1 MKTTLPQIAPL
12 VFIALFVGCGK
23 SDQPKR
29 VVVSGAVTYKGQLVE
44 KGQIR
49 FIPADGTRGPVTVDS
64 IDQGQYTT
72 KNTNGVPVGTHR
84 VEILGY
90 DAKQYASAGTGPG
103 APPVPQLLPKKYN
116 LQSTLKETLEPSP
129 SSQTIDFNL
138 TP

>member
-1 MKTTLPQIAPL
+1 MRLTLLLAPIF
-12 VFIALFVGCGK
+12 VIALSCGCSK
-23 SDQPKR
+23 SDQLER
-29 VVVSGAVTYKGQLVE
+29 ILVSGAVTYKGQQVE

-49 FIPADGTRGPVTVDS
+49 FIPTDGTKGPVTVDP

-72 KNTNGVPVGTHR
+72 KNTGGVPVGTHR

-116 LQSTLKETLEPSP
+116 LQSELKRTLEPNP
-129 SSQTIDFNL
+129 SSQSLDFNL

>member
-1 MKTTLPQIAPL
+1 MKITFLPL
-12 VFIALFVGCGK
+12 VSLVVTLLSTGCGK
-23 SDQPKR
+23 SDQLQR
-29 VVVSGAVTYKGQLVE
+29 VLVSGAVTYKGQPVE

-49 FIPADGTRGPVTVDS
+49 FIPADGTKGPVTVDP
-64 IDQGQYTT
+64 IEQGQYTT
-72 KNTNGVPVGTHR
+72 KNTEGVPVGTHR

-90 DAKQYASAGTGPG
+90 DAKEYASAGTGPG

-129 SSQTIDFNL
+129 RSQTRDFNL

>member
-1 MKTTLPQIAPL
+1 MMKTALLLAVPLIA
-12 VFIALFVGCGK
+12 IALTVGCSK
-23 SDQPKR
+23 SDRLER
-29 VVVSGAVTYKGQLVE
+29 VLVSGAVTYKGQPVE

-49 FIPADGTRGPVTVDS
+49 FIPADGTKGPVTVDP

-72 KNTNGVPVGTHR
+72 KNTSGVPVGTHR

-116 LQSTLKETLEPSP
+116 LQSELKKT
-129 SSQTIDFNL
+129 
-138 TP
+138 